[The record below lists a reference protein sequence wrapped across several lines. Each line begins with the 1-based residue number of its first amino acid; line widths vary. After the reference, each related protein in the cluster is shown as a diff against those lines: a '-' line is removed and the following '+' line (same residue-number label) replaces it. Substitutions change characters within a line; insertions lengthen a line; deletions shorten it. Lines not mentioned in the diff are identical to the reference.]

1 MPNISRW
8 FNYAKARI
16 DSAIGQGHRDLDELE
31 AQREVELADKP
42 WLRSTGDAPTFDE
55 ARARIEWEA
64 EQASR
69 RARGEADRPAEPPTT
84 PAHAPTGAGEAA
96 PVPGPGP
103 APARPAAQGSGP
115 DGAATGSSPLV
126 PITSPEERAAA
137 AEAASARLEM
147 EARQR
152 ESAARLD
159 AIREELGIDP
169 PDGGAPSGN

>member
-31 AQREVELADKP
+31 AQREAELADRP
-42 WLRSTGDAPTFDE
+42 WLASDTETPTFDE

-64 EQASR
+64 EQAAR
-69 RARGEADRPAEPPTT
+69 RAGRDAAPERSDGPGGPTATASTGPAPSPTT
-84 PAHAPTGAGEAA
+84 GASA
-96 PVPGPGP
+96 GP
-103 APARPAAQGSGP
+103 APADTAGDPE
-115 DGAATGSSPLV
+115 GAFP
-126 PITSPEERAAA
+126 SPEERAAA
-137 AEAASARLEM
+137 AEAAGARLEL

-159 AIREELGIDP
+159 AIRAELGIDP
-169 PDGGAPSGN
+169 PDEETP

>member
-31 AQREVELADKP
+31 AQREAELADRP
-42 WLRSTGDAPTFDE
+42 WLASDAETPTFDE

-64 EQASR
+64 EQAAR
-69 RARGEADRPAEPPTT
+69 RAGRDTTPERSDGPEAPTPTAPAAPPPTGG
-84 PAHAPTGAGEAA
+84 PAGVAPPGDAAG
-96 PVPGPGP
+96 GPG
-103 APARPAAQGSGP
+103 
-115 DGAATGSSPLV
+115 GAL
-126 PITSPEERAAA
+126 TSPEERAAA
-137 AEAASARLEM
+137 AEAAGARLEL

-159 AIREELGIDP
+159 AIRAELGIDP
-169 PDGGAPSGN
+169 PDEETP